1 MKVGMKLLVLDGNPT
16 ISEVLSSYMRL
27 LGHEVDEAG
36 DGREAIR
43 QLQINRYDIVITDSE
58 ITSIDGPEICKFIKS
73 HFQDTY
79 VIGMS
84 GYLSALTDLKK
95 AGADICIS
103 KPFNLDELKTIL
115 ERLREYD
122 CR

>member
-1 MKVGMKLLVLDGNPT
+1 MSWHKKVSTMSWHLT
-16 ISEVLSSYMRL
+16 
-27 LGHEVDEAG
+27 
-36 DGREAIR
+36 
-43 QLQINRYDIVITDSE
+43 INRYDIVITDSE

-84 GYLSALTDLKK
+84 SYLSALTDLKN

-103 KPFNLDELKTIL
+103 KPFRLCDLKNII
-115 ERLREYD
+115 ENPR
-122 CR
+122 